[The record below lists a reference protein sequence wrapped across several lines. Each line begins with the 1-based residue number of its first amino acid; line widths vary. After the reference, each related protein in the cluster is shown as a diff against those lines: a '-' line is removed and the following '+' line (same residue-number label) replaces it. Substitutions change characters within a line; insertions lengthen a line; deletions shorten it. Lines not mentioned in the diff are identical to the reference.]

1 MNLLRKVR
9 SLKNYDFSVRYFG
22 GELNNNSIHISDL
35 AHSLS
40 ALSETLLDIQKLK
53 DPLEKPISPDFKT
66 TTKGSF
72 DVDMAVTTDT
82 FNVLSGNNSTAV
94 LNLSAYVGIFL
105 EVVHFIK
112 AKKDKGLKKQESIG
126 ENKTRVTFEDGTS
139 VEISNDSLNAYKNIE
154 IRKSTK
160 NVVDPLDKDG
170 IDGIDFY
177 HDKQEKITINKSDY
191 EFFDAP
197 NPEKEDLDVTTS
209 VTYLQIINVA
219 FEHGK
224 WKFSNGDTQFF
235 ADIDDEEF
243 IKSVQKSFQQFGST
257 DLLKVELQ
265 TQQYISKEGNLKSKY
280 TVNKV
285 LEHKKG
291 SQQINL
297 EFTDEDNDS

>member
-1 MNLLRKVR
+1 VED
-9 SLKNYDFSVRYFG
+9 YGFSIRYFG
-22 GELNNNSIHISDL
+22 NGLTNNSIPVREL
-35 AHSLS
+35 APSLL
-40 ALSETLLDIQKLK
+40 ALSEALSDIQKLK
-53 DPLEKPISPDFKT
+53 NPLEKPISLDIKAT
-66 TTKGSF
+66 EKGSF
-72 DVDMAVTTDT
+72 IVDMVLTTDV
-82 FNVLSGNNSTAV
+82 FNRTVDFLTGNGSTAI
-94 LNLSAYVGIFL
+94 LNLSSYVAIFM
-105 EVVHFIK
+105 EIMRFIRE
-112 AKKDKGLKKQESIG
+112 KKDKRLKKQETIG

-160 NVVDPLDKDG
+160 EVIEPISKSG

-177 HDKQEKITINKSDY
+177 HDKQDKITISKSDY
-191 EFFDAP
+191 EFFDVP
-197 NPEKEDLDVTTS
+197 NPEREDLDVTTN

-235 ADIDDEEF
+235 ADIDDSEF
-243 IKSVQKSFQQFGST
+243 IKSVQKNFQQFGST

-280 TVNKV
+280 TVKKV

-291 SQQINL
+291 AQQINL
-297 EFTDEDNDS
+297 KFTDDEDE